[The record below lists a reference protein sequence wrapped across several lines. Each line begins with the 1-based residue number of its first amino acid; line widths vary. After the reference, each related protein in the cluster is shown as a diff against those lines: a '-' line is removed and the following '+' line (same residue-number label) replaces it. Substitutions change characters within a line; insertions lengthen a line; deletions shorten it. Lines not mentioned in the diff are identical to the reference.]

1 MMARGVENLRDEHC
15 VAPAMLLLLLRAE
28 SEKFE
33 TGRAVV
39 GRCRPSDRVTD
50 VTQQN
55 DAE

>member
-1 MMARGVENLRDEHC
+1 MMARGVESLRDEHC